1 LIAHYLG
8 TPTEFFE
15 TPEASKRIMESLLL
29 HEINPTETSKK
40 LANNIIVSL
49 ADTPPS
55 YASREFLEANARWLN
70 GNDLCDALGLGRP
83 GLYYWM
89 LVAGQCLF
97 FMGFCYTYR
106 SIPWLDK
113 KKIKTLRR
121 IFYAVI
127 IKNETHGL
135 GEETNFDFK
144 YIPDFHTNTEK
155 GESEFPVQKP
165 KGEGIERRNLQTFV
179 FATVAVG
186 ITSWLGFSLA
196 WGLAGNLLQS
206 LRVQS

>member
-1 LIAHYLG
+1 MDYVALWRLIAHYLG

-113 KKIKTLRR
+113 KKIKVSSH
-121 IFYAVI
+121 F
-127 IKNETHGL
+127 
-135 GEETNFDFK
+135 
-144 YIPDFHTNTEK
+144 
-155 GESEFPVQKP
+155 
-165 KGEGIERRNLQTFV
+165 
-179 FATVAVG
+179 
-186 ITSWLGFSLA
+186 
-196 WGLAGNLLQS
+196 
-206 LRVQS
+206 